1 MGRHAAGLAPPAPPG
16 SVDTGLAIRAG
27 RVLAMRHAPYLAA
40 GLLRMLIVE
49 TDQCPTAATDEL
61 WRFYVNPQFA
71 AGLTVEQL
79 AYVWL
84 HEVSHCL
91 RGHPVRWRA
100 LTEPDIRHVLF
111 NIAGD
116 ALINADLD
124 DISTH
129 GPDDRVRLD
138 RLGVPDAHRG
148 MPVEELYRRL
158 LEQSQQSAADALVA
172 VPERAHDC
180 GSGAAGDARP
190 WEKPASGTGD
200 GSVDP
205 GDADLLR
212 DAVATE
218 IDRHQRAQGNVPAG
232 LRRWADDRLQPVVD
246 WHAELRAVLSKHIGQ
261 HAGRRDYTYRRPSR
275 RHAPRVVLPG
285 MVGHAPPSVAVVIDT
300 SGSMGPADLA
310 RALAETG
317 DLVRRLAHTHTPVRV
332 ITCDA
337 AAHTARTVRDVRQV
351 ELLGGGGTDM
361 VAGIDAALT
370 LRPRPDLVVVITD
383 GWTPWPTQPLAGGT
397 AVVAVLTQD
406 DAPADVPS
414 WIHTIDVA
422 DRLKAST
429 RGSRLES

>member
-1 MGRHAAGLAPPAPPG
+1 MARHAAGLAPPAAPG

-49 TDQCPTAATDEL
+49 TDECPTAATDER

-91 RGHPVRWRA
+91 RGHPARWRA
-100 LTEPDIRHVLF
+100 LTEPADRHVLF

-116 ALINADLD
+116 ALINVDLD

-148 MPVEELYRRL
+148 LPVEELYRRL
-158 LEQSQQSAADALVA
+158 LEQASVADGASGAAV
-172 VPERAHDC
+172 DC
-180 GSGAAGDARP
+180 GSGAAGDTRP
-190 WEKPASGTGD
+190 WEKAGGGGD

-205 GDADLLR
+205 GDADLVR

-218 IDRHQRAQGNVPAG
+218 IDRHQRVQGNVPAG

-246 WHAELRAVLSKHIGQ
+246 WHAELRAVVSKHIGQ
-261 HAGRRDYTYRRPSR
+261 QAGRRDYTYRRPSR
-275 RHAPRVVLPG
+275 RHAPGVVLPG

-300 SGSMGPADLA
+300 SGSMMPSDLA

-317 DLVRRLAHTHTPVRV
+317 DLVRRLSHSHVPVRV
-332 ITCDA
+332 IACDSA
-337 AAHTARTVRDVRQV
+337 ATTAQTVRDVRQV
-351 ELLGGGGTDM
+351 ELVGGGGTNM
-361 VAGIDAALT
+361 VAGIEAAVALT
-370 LRPRPDLVVVITD
+370 PRPDLVVVITD
-383 GWTPWPTQPLAGGT
+383 GWTPWPTEPPAAGVS
-397 AVVAVLTQD
+397 VVAVLTQA

-414 WIHTIDVA
+414 WIHVID
-422 DRLKAST
+422 AS
-429 RGSRLES
+429 